1 MTLKHPQT
9 HAYTLQFNK
18 IITVF
23 NELVSYLTAFT
34 KQMVDADAYLI
45 WLYYLILNPLGY
57 YKDIWIVNW

>member
-1 MTLKHPQT
+1 MTLKHTHAQTQT

-18 IITVF
+18 IVTVF

-45 WLYYLILNPLGY
+45 WL
-57 YKDIWIVNW
+57 